1 MSRFEH
7 TFALGTLTFLYY
19 LCIDKNMGMRSFRA
33 ILLALFAIISI
44 TSNAATTEQV
54 DKAVKDIIAT
64 YKDSKGIET
73 VSVAKGNGLEIVK
86 MMLKKHFGK
95 EFMRGVTS
103 ITVLSYGGAT
113 EAICNSIRKDLD
125 TIAAILEEFDV
136 SGNKDFSQNDYM
148 RCFAQRTESGTLS
161 DFVVALEKDQH
172 KMVVYMAGEIKVEE

>member
-1 MSRFEH
+1 
-7 TFALGTLTFLYY
+7 
-19 LCIDKNMGMRSFRA
+19 MRSFRA

-86 MMLKKHFGK
+86 MMLKKQFGK

-113 EAICNSIRKDLD
+113 EAVCNSLRKDL
-125 TIAAILEEFDV
+125 I
-136 SGNKDFSQNDYM
+136 
-148 RCFAQRTESGTLS
+148 
-161 DFVVALEKDQH
+161 
-172 KMVVYMAGEIKVEE
+172 

>member
-1 MSRFEH
+1 
-7 TFALGTLTFLYY
+7 
-19 LCIDKNMGMRSFRA
+19 MRSFRA

-44 TSNAATTEQV
+44 ASNAATTEQV

-125 TIAAILEEFDV
+125 TIATILEEFDV

-148 RCFAQRTESGTLS
+148 RCFAQRTEYRTLS